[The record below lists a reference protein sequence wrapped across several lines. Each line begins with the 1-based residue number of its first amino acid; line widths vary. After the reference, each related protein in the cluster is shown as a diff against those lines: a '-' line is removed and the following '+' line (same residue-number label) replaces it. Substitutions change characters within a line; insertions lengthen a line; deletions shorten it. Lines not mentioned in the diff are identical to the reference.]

1 MKISTLIT
9 MFALALILCPAYSF
23 SQEIE
28 VTPGKMM
35 FAANAGA
42 SQTQQVF
49 VKNKGKTEQSFIF
62 NLADWL
68 TDENG
73 EVKYFNPGST
83 SRSCSE
89 WITVTP
95 NVVTLQ
101 PNESARVNVTILV
114 PENEMSTKWSMLFVE
129 SAKEQ
134 TGPKAIDKDVQMGLN
149 VSARI
154 AVPIYQSPAGNTFF
168 KGTIDGLAEMISE
181 DGKRSFE
188 SEVINI
194 GDKILN
200 CKVYYTIINLETAE
214 EIMSDPIEFSLL
226 PESSKKVP
234 YTMTEDLAKGKYS
247 VTAILDYGI
256 NDELEGVELNI
267 EVK

>member
-9 MFALALILCPAYSF
+9 MFAVALFLCPNYAN

-35 FAANAGA
+35 FAANAGS

-49 VKNKGKTEQSFIF
+49 VKNKGNTEQSFIF

-83 SRSCSE
+83 SRSCAE

-95 NVVTLQ
+95 GVVTLQ
-101 PNESARVNVTILV
+101 PNESARVNVTMLV
-114 PENEMSTKWSMLFVE
+114 PEDDMATKWAMLFVE

-149 VSARI
+149 ISARI

-168 KGTIDGLAEMISE
+168 KGTIDGLVEVLTE
-181 DGKRSFE
+181 EGDRSFE

-200 CKVYYTIINLETAE
+200 CKVYYTIVNLKDAE
-214 EIMSDPIEFSLL
+214 EMMSDPFEFSLL
-226 PESSKKVP
+226 PESSKKVV
-234 YTMTEDLAKGKYS
+234 YNLDDKLKKGNYS

-256 NDELEGVELNI
+256 NDELEGVQLDI